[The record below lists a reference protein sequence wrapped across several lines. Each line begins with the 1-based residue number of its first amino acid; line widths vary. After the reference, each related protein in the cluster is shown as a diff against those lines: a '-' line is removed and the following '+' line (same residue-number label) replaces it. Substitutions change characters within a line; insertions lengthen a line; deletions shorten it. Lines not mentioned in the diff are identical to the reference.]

1 MKTAMTD
8 KVRRLTLN
16 AVLAAIVAVVSFL
29 PLRTLGLEITFSMI
43 PVAIGAIVL
52 GPASGAFLGGV
63 FGVVSFLQCLGYS
76 SFGAALFAINPVFTF
91 LTCVPTRI
99 LAGMLAGLI
108 FRAVPKKKSDSAAT
122 ATAAVCAPIL
132 NTLFFMGTLTVCF
145 YNTEYIQGF
154 AELLNATNPINFILL
169 FVGING
175 IVEII
180 CGFAL
185 ALPISKVIRR
195 VVK

>member
-76 SFGAALFAINPVFTF
+76 SFGATLFAINPVFTF

-169 FVGING
+169 FVGMNG

>member
-29 PLRTLGLEITFSMI
+29 PLRTLGLEITFSMV

>member
-16 AVLAAIVAVVSFL
+16 AVLAAIVAAVSFL
-29 PLRTLGLEITFSMI
+29 PLRTLGLEITFSMV

-195 VVK
+195 VMK